1 MANKKAETKKMLKNM
16 EARRQMA
23 LDMKF
28 AQYKEEINGT
38 EYIFQYPGKRAI
50 MRLRDESKNERGIVQ
65 EGEFSDKLIKTIVV
79 SPSVDLDTFDLAE
92 YMDDYKRVSEIVNVM
107 GQGEDFRKN
116 PKLKKGQI
124 ILPKES

>member
-16 EARRQMA
+16 EERRQMA

-28 AQYKEEINGT
+28 SQYKEEINGT
-38 EYIFQYPGKRAI
+38 EYIFQYPGKRVI
-50 MRLRDESKNERGIVQ
+50 MRLRDGSKNERGIVQ
-65 EGEFSDKLIKTIVV
+65 EEEFSDKLLKTIIV
-79 SPSVDLDTFDLAE
+79 SPSADLDFFDLAE
-92 YMDDYKRVSEIVNVM
+92 HMDDYQRVSEIVQVM
-107 GQGEDFRKN
+107 SNGNDFRQS